1 MIFNKMMF
9 TSIKNNINKKNNLII
24 LDKKKLQKKNMLK
37 FIFLMSLILIS
48 NIELKKNTKLKTQ
61 LKTVNTILSEMKSGW
76 NLGNSL
82 ESEYSETNW
91 GNPKTTKE
99 MISAVINKGYKTI
112 RVPVRWDNNYS
123 DKNNYI
129 ISNDYF
135 KRVEEVIKYSYS
147 QNIYTIINVHH
158 NDIQELFIPQNK
170 YRVNQ
175 ELTSLWKQISNRFKY
190 YNQYLIFEIINEPR
204 DHDDWTGAKE
214 KYDMLNEILLNC
226 LNIIRSSGGNNNN
239 RLVMIT
245 PYAASKF
252 GALTIPNDKMIA
264 VSIHAYIPS
273 EFSNKEHYSFT
284 NEDKNSLKKYFEN
297 IRVGLINRNIPVI
310 IGEFGAMN
318 DNNYNERVNYVNEY
332 SKICHKMNVP
342 ILWWDNGVN
351 EEYAIFN
358 RYNSYFIYE
367 NIANAMINEY
377 NNNNV
382 ESSKSKQKYIVLY
395 HGESYANNWGKA
407 TKVLTNHNQ
416 GGIFEETLLYTRGYF
431 LMEFSAQNVN
441 DAQLILQSFQ
451 RASKWETINM
461 GSYYQNNGHYFA
473 KFFYNDIVQKFGDDF
488 SLLDAIYVQATNNQI
503 TLYNLWYLI

>member
-1 MIFNKMMF
+1 
-9 TSIKNNINKKNNLII
+9 
-24 LDKKKLQKKNMLK
+24 
-37 FIFLMSLILIS
+37 
-48 NIELKKNTKLKTQ
+48 
-61 LKTVNTILSEMKSGW
+61 
-76 NLGNSL
+76 
-82 ESEYSETNW
+82 
-91 GNPKTTKE
+91 
-99 MISAVINKGYKTI
+99 
-112 RVPVRWDNNYS
+112 
-123 DKNNYI
+123 
-129 ISNDYF
+129 
-135 KRVEEVIKYSYS
+135 
-147 QNIYTIINVHH
+147 
-158 NDIQELFIPQNK
+158 
-170 YRVNQ
+170 
-175 ELTSLWKQISNRFKY
+175 
-190 YNQYLIFEIINEPR
+190 
-204 DHDDWTGAKE
+204 
-214 KYDMLNEILLNC
+214 
-226 LNIIRSSGGNNNN
+226 
-239 RLVMIT
+239 MIT

-284 NEDKNSLKKYFEN
+284 NADKNSLKKYFEN

-441 DAQLILQSFQ
+441 DAQLILQSYQ